1 MSETLV
7 RYETAQSLLKP
18 DANRV
23 TLDAGLRAQLLD
35 LERQLISALVT
46 VQKQLGKEPTVLT
59 RAERRAR

>member
-1 MSETLV
+1 MSEQREAYCV
-7 RYETAQSLLKP
+7 QSLLKP
-18 DANRV
+18 ETNHV

-46 VQKQLGKEPTVLT
+46 VQKQLGKEPTVIT